1 MGGGGGE
8 KIIRV
13 PGDDFS
19 IGKALSAN
27 IRVSN
32 RIIKSFS
39 QLICS

>member
-1 MGGGGGE
+1 MGGGE
-8 KIIRV
+8 IIRV